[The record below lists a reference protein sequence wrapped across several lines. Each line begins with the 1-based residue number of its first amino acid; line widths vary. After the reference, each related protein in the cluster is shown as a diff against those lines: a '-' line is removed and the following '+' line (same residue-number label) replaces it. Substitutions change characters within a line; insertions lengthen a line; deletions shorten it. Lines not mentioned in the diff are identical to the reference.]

1 VVLKSS
7 NSVDWLPKSE
17 NRRFPGMCMAG
28 GNQAPPP
35 LAASGYDHQLCSTI
49 ELENEGFS

>member
-1 VVLKSS
+1 MLKRS
-7 NSVDWLPKSE
+7 NGVGGLPKIE
-17 NRRFPGMCMAG
+17 NRRFSGMCMAG